1 MNYDRHPDEDVL
13 RNEPSKLPYLARRF
27 TVLAAQ
33 TMPKYRLH
41 SVLLIVLMNVKKYEQ
56 NNFN

>member
-41 SVLLIVLMNVKKYEQ
+41 SVLLILLMNVKK
-56 NNFN
+56 